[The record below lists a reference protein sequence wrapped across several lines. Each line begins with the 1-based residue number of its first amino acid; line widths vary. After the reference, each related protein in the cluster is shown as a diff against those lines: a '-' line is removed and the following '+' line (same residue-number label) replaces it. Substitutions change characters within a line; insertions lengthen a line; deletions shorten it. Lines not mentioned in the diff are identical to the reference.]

1 MSEIKHPKPAAPH
14 AAPTSGHTAPRHT
27 VAPSKPSN
35 DGHKPPSDED
45 LLAGAI
51 PIEIDEEEDAE
62 EPVLVE
68 EESEQDKI
76 DHINEGA
83 RQHEKTE
90 ADANA
95 IDLVETVPE
104 GPSRIK
110 RSDYGASQRKTVW
123 NRQPN
128 KDGRGATHCKTF
140 VVKLRMD
147 AIENLDAQIN
157 EWLDAHPELEV
168 KFSTSSIGVLV
179 GKINEPAMFIQVW
192 V

>member
-1 MSEIKHPKPAAPH
+1 MAHETKPGRPNPTAPAAGKG
-14 AAPTSGHTAPRHT
+14 APA
-27 VAPSKPSN
+27 
-35 DGHKPPSDED
+35 HKPSDEE
-45 LLAGAI
+45 LLAAAI
-51 PIEIDEEEDAE
+51 PIDVSAEEELEAIE
-62 EPVLVE
+62 EPVIL

-76 DHINEGA
+76 DNINEGERPKA
-83 RQHEKTE
+83 RTE
-90 ADANA
+90 AEAGA
-95 IDLVETVPE
+95 IELVDTVPE

-110 RSDYGASQRKTVW
+110 RSDYGASHRQTVW

-168 KFSTSSIGVLV
+168 KFSTSAIGVLV